1 MKISFAPEAAKDL
14 DEAVEWYEAE
24 GKGFGKR
31 FAKTIDESV
40 LRIARYPF
48 FGTEVKTGIYRSL
61 VKRYPYAVYYAI
73 QDGEIMIYAI
83 AHLHRRTFYWS
94 SRIG

>member
-1 MKISFAPEAAKDL
+1 VKINFAPEAAKDL

-24 GKGFGKR
+24 RKGLGKR
-31 FAKTIDESV
+31 FAKTIEAV

-61 VKRYPYAVYYAI
+61 VKRYPYAEYYSI
-73 QDGEIMIYAI
+73 QADEIMIYAI
-83 AHLHRRTFYWS
+83 AHLHRKTFYWS
-94 SRIG
+94 SRLG

>member
-1 MKISFAPEAAKDL
+1 MKISFVPEAAKDL
-14 DEAVEWYEAE
+14 GDAVEWYEAE
-24 GKGFGKR
+24 RKGLGKS

-48 FGTEVKTGIYRSL
+48 FATEVKAGIFRSL

-73 QDGEIMIYAI
+73 QEDDIMIYAI
-83 AHLHRRTFYWS
+83 AHLHRKTFYWS
-94 SRIG
+94 SRLG